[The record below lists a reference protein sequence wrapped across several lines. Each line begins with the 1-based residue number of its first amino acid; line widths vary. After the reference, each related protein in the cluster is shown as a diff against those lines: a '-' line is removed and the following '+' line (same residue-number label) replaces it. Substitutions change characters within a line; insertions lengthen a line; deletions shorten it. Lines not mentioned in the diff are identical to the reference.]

1 MQMPW
6 SSVALDSVG
15 VLRARGAE
23 VHAFLQGQLSNDMS
37 RLSAE
42 RSLFAGYHNAQ
53 GRAIALL
60 RLLQLAPDD
69 VLALMPRELVPV
81 VVARLSKFVL
91 RAKVKLSDDTP
102 QWQLAGVVA
111 PGEQP
116 PAADPY
122 AALMPPLGGVRQVAD
137 STIVRLGESPAR
149 VLLVRAAA
157 APPLEN
163 PVPLALNDWRLA
175 AIAAGEPQV
184 YAATSEEFVA
194 QMLNLDVL
202 NGISFEKGCYTG
214 QEVIARAHFRGR
226 VKRRMQRFLS
236 EAPAHLKPADSV
248 KLADGRAAQV
258 VEAAQRADGRC
269 EFLAVAALTAEVG
282 SAAPQLPAGTA
293 LPATQ
298 LPLHYALPE

>member
-6 SSVALDSVG
+6 SSVALDSLG

-69 VLALMPRELVPV
+69 VLAVMPRELVPV
-81 VVARLSKFVL
+81 VVAHLSKFVL

-111 PGEQP
+111 AGEHP

-122 AALMPPLGGVRQVAD
+122 AALMPPLAGVRQVAD
-137 STIVRLGESPAR
+137 TTIVRLGESPAR
-149 VLLVRAAA
+149 LLLVRAAA

-163 PVPLALNDWRLA
+163 PAPLTLNDWRLA

-236 EAPAHLKPADSV
+236 EAPAHFKPADSV

-258 VEAAQRADGRC
+258 VDAAQRADGRC
-269 EFLAVAALTAEVG
+269 EFLAVAALTAEAG
-282 SAAPQLPAGTA
+282 GAEPQLPVGTA

>member
-1 MQMPW
+1 
-6 SSVALDSVG
+6 
-15 VLRARGAE
+15 
-23 VHAFLQGQLSNDMS
+23 
-37 RLSAE
+37 
-42 RSLFAGYHNAQ
+42 
-53 GRAIALL
+53 
-60 RLLQLAPDD
+60 
-69 VLALMPRELVPV
+69 VLAVMPRELVPV

-111 PGEQP
+111 AGEHP

-122 AALMPPLGGVRQVAD
+122 AALMPPLAGVRQVAD
-137 STIVRLGESPAR
+137 TTIVRLGESPAR
-149 VLLVRAAA
+149 LLLVRAAA

-163 PVPLALNDWRLA
+163 PAPLTLNDWRLA

-236 EAPAHLKPADSV
+236 EAPAHFKPADSV

-258 VEAAQRADGRC
+258 VDAAQRADGRC
-269 EFLAVAALTAEVG
+269 EFLAVAALTAEAG
-282 SAAPQLPAGTA
+282 GAEPQLPVGTA

>member
-6 SSVALDSVG
+6 SSVALDSLG

-69 VLALMPRELVPV
+69 VLAVMPRELVPV

-149 VLLVRAAA
+149 LLLVRAAA

-163 PVPLALNDWRLA
+163 PVPLTLNDWRLA

-236 EAPAHLKPADSV
+236 EAPAHFKPADSV

-258 VEAAQRADGRC
+258 VDAAQRADGRC

-282 SAAPQLPAGTA
+282 SAEPQLPVGTA